1 MVLTDIRTC
10 PTFVINLTRRPD
22 RWQLFQQ
29 QPTVRTFSNLK
40 RFSAVDG
47 KTLDIY
53 TDERIS
59 LHTRQNIL
67 KNFRRSH
74 YEINTPGAV
83 GASLSHIGIWTTF
96 LKSDAEMCV
105 VFEDDAMITEPM
117 IQKINQ
123 AIQTIPE
130 NWDIWLLGLHQGT
143 SQTPDGFE
151 PTGTWN
157 VITQFTGAHAYILTR
172 RAARI
177 LCEEP
182 FPIETHIEYYI
193 SGCATLKGL
202 RILQH
207 KHIRIPF
214 LMEQTLV
221 QDSDTFEGE
230 TSCPTCYIPD
240 DFPKLGY
247 YRSYAD
253 YYRGLIGLAA
263 LAFVTYGAL
272 HIHLRK

>member
-1 MVLTDIRTC
+1 MNIQDIRTY
-10 PTFVINLTRRPD
+10 PTFVINLNRRPD

-29 QPTVRTFSNLK
+29 QPAVRTFSNLQ

-47 KTLDIY
+47 KQLDIY

-59 LHTRQNIL
+59 LHTRLNIL

-83 GASLSHIGIWTTF
+83 GASLSHIGIWTKF
-96 LKSDAEMCV
+96 LQGDAERCI
-105 VFEDDAMITEPM
+105 VFEDDAMITEP
-117 IQKINQ
+117 ILRTINQ
-123 AIQTIPE
+123 TMQTLPE
-130 NWDIWLLGLHQGT
+130 GCDIWLLGLHQGT
-143 SQTPDGFE
+143 PQIVNGLPSTSPWQL
-151 PTGTWN
+151 
-157 VITQFTGAHAYILTR
+157 ISQFTGAHAYMLTR

-177 LCEEP
+177 LCEDP

-193 SGCATLKGL
+193 TSCAALKGL
-202 RILQH
+202 RIVQH
-207 KHIRIPF
+207 KEFRVQF
-214 LMEQTLV
+214 LMEQTKV

-240 DFPKLGY
+240 DFPKVGY

-263 LAFVTYGAL
+263 LAFVTFGAL
-272 HIHLRK
+272 QFHFQK